1 MLKTLLYSN
10 FEKGQH
16 EKPKRVCSANDV
28 RERRPDL
35 DQRTWDI
42 IAQISGESH
51 ERHYLAGIMIGSI
64 PRFAAPAI
72 AKKVSFVFV
81 LCVQRPVESKIIAI
95 GLHANHLSRRTPYLL
110 QWSAE

>member
-1 MLKTLLYSN
+1 
-10 FEKGQH
+10 
-16 EKPKRVCSANDV
+16 
-28 RERRPDL
+28 
-35 DQRTWDI
+35 
-42 IAQISGESH
+42 
-51 ERHYLAGIMIGSI
+51 MIGSI